1 MIDPEM
7 AFQQLIMADPRFAQL
22 GASIYAAE
30 LPEAGNYPQI
40 CMWCAGD
47 DPGQTFDGSDGTVD
61 QTWRFDCY
69 SENYDDLK
77 VLRRIVKDALIF
89 PGEDLANGGKR
100 IELADQGTLV
110 ILSSMW
116 RSGSYLSFDENNK
129 KIHGWEIEIEIGAW
143 EDAA

>member
-7 AFQQLIMADPRFAQL
+7 AFQQLILADPRMAQL
-22 GASIYAAE
+22 GATVFTAE
-30 LPEAGNYPQI
+30 LPEDGAYPQI
-40 CMWCAGD
+40 CIWCSD
-47 DPGQTFDGSDGTVD
+47 DTPGQTFDGSDGTVD

-89 PGEDLANGGKR
+89 SGEQLAGGGKR
-100 IELADQGTLV
+100 ITLADQGELV

-116 RSGSYLSFDENNK
+116 RSGTYVSFDQNNQK
-129 KIHGWEIEIEIGAW
+129 VHCWEIDIEFGVW